1 MTDTSSLAITHA
13 TTDPYPVSAPLGSPV
28 ANGAVSD
35 SAAPDEEEPYTIKCI
50 CSFDEDDGS
59 TVFCE
64 GCETWQHIVCYYP
77 DKRVPDVHNCVDCEP
92 RQLDSRRAAERQRQR
107 RIREKSEDGDRRK
120 RSGAKT
126 QRKKG
131 KDGDVNGSGHQ
142 RSDSSAREQPPAKK
156 TKTSHR
162 PSASISALPGTPAL
176 TSDTRKRRS
185 STSIAPSPTKS
196 STPPIPL
203 YSNEFLHLYDRDD
216 DYVDMD
222 SNLFVNVSL
231 VGDTASWVKDPEAL
245 AHVTN
250 GRRAEDTFNWS
261 DAALDR
267 SRWPALE
274 VSTISSSNQEIE
286 GRYPTWKM
294 VKTQDAVRKDEI
306 VGEITGKVG
315 IFDDYC
321 RDPSNRWQQL
331 RHPEPFVFFSSVLPL
346 YIDSRHEGS
355 ILRYARRSCRPNVT
369 MKIFITNE
377 VEYHFCFVAKEDIPA
392 NSEIT
397 TMWYLD
403 AQLFESSNGL
413 IKQESGDSTAEAAA
427 ICMSNTLANFGGCA
441 CGLTQGCLLANLDRR
456 RLTKFPGS
464 GAKQPNGKR
473 KKVKAKSG
481 QSPMDNGHASVSRAG
496 SEILKH
502 HEDDDATADNRS
514 TSGSARG
521 QPQSRDMS
529 PSVPTGTELSS
540 REKRKIAD
548 AEKQFQQLEQDQRGP
563 GQRKKKRASGASA
576 QSPAAA
582 ASATTQTGYFG
593 SQRGSGKAL
602 HLDIAGGRPRSPTT
616 APSPGSLPAGRH
628 ASPRKTSGSN
638 TPLNSSPLTRA
649 TYVDAS
655 VQADVDE
662 AEPSTPV
669 TSPVQPRS
677 GFLPIS
683 MRLFKRFSVER
694 LRSEDTARQQ
704 LSSAGSDSVGPAGS
718 SSPAMAQ
725 SPVTAH
731 DKSDVVM
738 ADANPPQ
745 NRQARPGDV
754 EMKDVAG
761 NAQADSIPAGQDS
774 SKPPIP
780 PPWPSTAAHRTRLP
794 GSITTDMDKL
804 RVSMPPPSLPSLPPT
819 ISPASASTPT
829 FASPTTLDTSP
840 HAVVPPPVPAVPT
853 PTPAKKKLSLGDYL
867 NRRSSMASTPT
878 SEKSQ
883 AQASEAISGQKS
895 PSIPGSGPVA
905 GADGGQTPTK
915 ASPDANPESLGSP
928 DVTMKD
934 APEAAQTQIPSV
946 PS

>member
-28 ANGAVSD
+28 ANGAISD

-107 RIREKSEDGDRRK
+107 RIKEKSEDGDRRK

-131 KDGDVNGSGHQ
+131 KEGDVNGSGHQ

-162 PSASISALPGTPAL
+162 SSASISALPGIPAL

-216 DYVDMD
+216 EYVDMD
-222 SNLFVNVSL
+222 SNLFVNVNL

-267 SRWPALE
+267 SHWPALE
-274 VSTISSSNQEIE
+274 ISTVSNPNQEIE

-315 IFDDYC
+315 NFDDYC
-321 RDPSNRWQQL
+321 RDPNNRWQQL

-355 ILRYARRSCRPNVT
+355 VLRYARRSCRPNVT

-413 IKQESGDSTAEAAA
+413 VKQESGDSTAEAAA

-456 RLTKFPGS
+456 RVMKFPGS
-464 GAKQPNGKR
+464 SAKQPNGKR

-481 QSPMDNGHASVSRAG
+481 QSPLDNGRASVSRAG
-496 SEILKH
+496 SETLKH
-502 HEDDDATADNRS
+502 PEDDDAADTRS
-514 TSGSARG
+514 TSGSARE

-529 PSVPTGTELSS
+529 PNVLTGTELSS

-563 GQRKKKRASGASA
+563 GQRKKKRASGPSA
-576 QSPAAA
+576 QSPAAT

-602 HLDIAGGRPRSPTT
+602 HLDTAGGPSRSPTT
-616 APSPGSLPAGRH
+616 ALSPGFFPAGRH

-662 AEPSTPV
+662 AEPSTPT
-669 TSPVQPRS
+669 TSPAQSRS
-677 GFLPIS
+677 GFLPMS

-704 LSSAGSDSVGPAGS
+704 LSSAGSDSVAAAGS
-718 SSPAMAQ
+718 SSPAMAR
-725 SPVTAH
+725 SPSTVH

-738 ADANPPQ
+738 ADANHSQKHPP
-745 NRQARPGDV
+745 PLGDV

-761 NAQADSIPAGQDS
+761 GAQADAMQAGQDWS
-774 SKPPIP
+774 RPPFS

-804 RVSMPPPSLPSLPPT
+804 RVSMPPPSLPSLPPA

-829 FASPTTLDTSP
+829 LASPTTLDTTS
-840 HAVVPPPVPAVPT
+840 HAIVPPSGPAAPT
-853 PTPAKKKLSLGDYL
+853 PIPAKKKLSLGDYL
-867 NRRSSMASTPT
+867 NRRSTMVTTPT

-883 AQASEAISGQKS
+883 AQTTGASSGQKS
-895 PSIPGSGPVA
+895 PSTPSSGPA
-905 GADGGQTPTK
+905 ASAEDGQTPIK
-915 ASPDANPESLGSP
+915 ASPDAKPESLGSP

-934 APEAAQTQIPSV
+934 APEATQTQIPSV
-946 PS
+946 SS